1 MQQFLKS
8 IGIAL
13 ANIKA
18 NPLHTFLSTLGII
31 IGVASLVAIL
41 ALGDGLEQTGR
52 EQLANTTS
60 LNMVTIT
67 SNAYKTVDDIRVPI
81 TNRPVFGLSD
91 IRALGH
97 KVSGRAL
104 VDMARNEAAEVT
116 FQDSTWAVYVQG
128 GLESRMEFTKDSL
141 QWGRFITADEVDSD
155 ARSVV
160 INHVLAEKWNTD
172 DGLINKTLKLYGEEF
187 EIVGVLGNSTEEA
200 PQLFI
205 PISTF
210 QQVNQGNPRM
220 VIKVDKAEEIPNLN
234 EELKGWLDDRFDVGN
249 EAFSVISSQY
259 RVQQFAQG
267 ILLFKII
274 MGAITGISVLVG
286 GIGVMNVL
294 LISVTERTRE
304 IGIRKATGAKK
315 KDIILQF
322 MAESITIAFI
332 GSILGWI
339 LGMIGIFI
347 FVPIVNSFVKA
358 QFAAA
363 ISINSVLVILVIS
376 VIVGLLFG
384 TYPAWRAA
392 RLNPID
398 AMRHE

>member
-91 IRALGH
+91 IRALGD

-104 VDMARNEAAEVT
+104 VDMARNEATEVI
-116 FQDSTWAVYVQG
+116 FQDSNWVVYVQG
-128 GLESRMEFTKDSL
+128 GLESRMELSKDSL
-141 QWGRFITADEVDSD
+141 QWGRFITADEVDSE
-155 ARSVV
+155 ARKVV

-187 EIVGVLGNSTEEA
+187 EIIGVLGNSTEVA

-220 VIKVDKAEEIPNLN
+220 VIKVDKAEEIPDLN
-234 EELKGWLDDRFDVGN
+234 EELKGWLDERFDEGS

-259 RVQQFAQG
+259 RVEQFAQG

-339 LGMIGIFI
+339 IGMAGIFI

-398 AMRHE
+398 AIRHE